1 MSPKIEYPRLRG
13 RIYERY
19 QTQADLANE
28 IGVDRQWIG
37 MRLAGKV
44 RFSKDDVDVLR
55 KVLEINPDKIDYY
68 FANREQ
74 VLREEQEE
82 REKWERR

>member
-19 QTQADLANE
+19 QTQTDLVNE

-37 MRLAGKV
+37 MRLAG
-44 RFSKDDVDVLR
+44 
-55 KVLEINPDKIDYY
+55 
-68 FANREQ
+68 
-74 VLREEQEE
+74 
-82 REKWERR
+82 